1 MSKSRVLSIVIP
13 AAGFG
18 SRMGGPISKE
28 MLVNPATGLKF
39 IDLSLQQAKILGAKV
54 VLITRKEKKE
64 LIQYVTSFCEEQRLL
79 LEVLEIQPTSEW
91 PETVLMSE
99 HCWTERNLLLLPD
112 TDWQPSNFVQ
122 QLIQDWDRNPSEV
135 IYGVFPSHKNN
146 WGYVKV
152 VEGLWLCEK
161 PQSSIDLD
169 GYQAWGMIGFKKEIG
184 AKLFR
189 EHLTS
194 TFDHQV
200 KFLKISAQI
209 KKMDAFFDRTRGES
223 IHEL

>member
-1 MSKSRVLSIVIP
+1 MSKSRVLSVVIP

-18 SRMGGPISKE
+18 SRMGNPVAKE
-28 MLVNPATGLKF
+28 MLTNPGTGLKF
-39 IDLSLQQAKILGAKV
+39 VNLSLQQAKNMGAKII
-54 VLITRKEKKE
+54 LITRKEKKE
-64 LIQYVTSFCEEQRLL
+64 LIDYVTAFCEEHHLL
-79 LEVLEIQPTSEW
+79 LEVLQIEPTSEW
-91 PETVLMSE
+91 PETVLMSQ

-112 TDWQPSNFVQ
+112 TDWQPTDFVT
-122 QLIQDWDRNPSEV
+122 QLLQDWNQSPSEV
-135 IYGVFPSHKNN
+135 CYGVFDSLKSN

-152 VEGLWLCEK
+152 AEGLWICEK
-161 PQSSIDLD
+161 PQKPLE
-169 GYQAWGMIGFKKEIG
+169 GFMAWGMIGFKKEIG

-200 KFLKISAQI
+200 KFLKISAQV

-223 IHEL
+223 LHEN

>member
-1 MSKSRVLSIVIP
+1 MSKSRVLSVVIP

-18 SRMGGPISKE
+18 SRMGLPVAKE
-28 MLVNPATGLKF
+28 MLVNPGTGLKF
-39 IDLSLQQAKILGAKV
+39 VNLSLQQAKIIGAKV
-54 VLITRKEKKE
+54 ILITRREKKE
-64 LIQYVTSFCEEQRLL
+64 LIDYVSDFCQEHHLL
-79 LEVLEIQPTSEW
+79 LEVLQIEPTSEW

-99 HCWTERNLLLLPD
+99 HCWTERNLLILPD
-112 TDWQPSNFVQ
+112 TDWRPSMFVPE
-122 QLIQDWDRNPSEV
+122 LIQDWTLRATDV
-135 IYGVFPSHKNN
+135 IYGVFPSTKNN
-146 WGYVKV
+146 WGYVKTG
-152 VEGLWLCEK
+152 EGLWLCEK
-161 PQSSIDLD
+161 PVVPLE
-169 GYQAWGMIGFKKEIG
+169 GFMAWGMIGFKKEIG

-223 IHEL
+223 LHES